1 MTENFETDYE
11 SSIPNQDFWENDG
24 ISMTGNPYASPDTIV
39 FGDTHLSG
47 GMGNDHINFT
57 GNPFVPFSSSD
68 NVVLNPPISKN
79 HLWKYNED
87 QILKDVSEYV
97 TSTYGSHYPPI
108 SKNHLWKY
116 NEDQILK
123 DVSEYVTS
131 TYGSHYC
138 GQNQEYK
145 DIQTIDLIAAKDL
158 APNFCQSNILKYGS
172 RYGAK
177 NGRNKSDLLKVIHYA
192 MLLLHFDGHYTRK
205 NNGLS
210 EFK

>member
-1 MTENFETDYE
+1 MTENFESNYE
-11 SSIPNQDFWENDG
+11 SFISDGYSSVTFGAIDSI
-24 ISMTGNPYASPDTIV
+24 TGNPYASPDVLSLNSYTI
-39 FGDTHLSG
+39 
-47 GMGNDHINFT
+47 
-57 GNPFVPFSSSD
+57 
-68 NVVLNPPISKN
+68 
-79 HLWKYNED
+79 
-87 QILKDVSEYV
+87 
-97 TSTYGSHYPPI
+97 ST

-145 DIQTIDLIAAKDL
+145 NIQTIDLMAAKDL
-158 APNFCQSNILKYGS
+158 AQDFCQANILKYGS

-205 NNGLS
+205 DNGLS

>member
-1 MTENFETDYE
+1 MTENFESNYE
-11 SSIPNQDFWENDG
+11 SFISDGYSSVTFDAIDSI
-24 ISMTGNPYASPDTIV
+24 TGNPYASPDVLSLNSYTI
-39 FGDTHLSG
+39 
-47 GMGNDHINFT
+47 
-57 GNPFVPFSSSD
+57 
-68 NVVLNPPISKN
+68 
-79 HLWKYNED
+79 
-87 QILKDVSEYV
+87 
-97 TSTYGSHYPPI
+97 ST

-145 DIQTIDLIAAKDL
+145 NIQTIDLMAAKDL
-158 APNFCQSNILKYGS
+158 AQDFCQANILKYGS

-177 NGRNKSDLLKVIHYA
+177 NGRNKRDLMKVIHYA

-205 NNGLS
+205 DNGLS